1 MNKIIPI
8 IILVIPM
15 FNLFSQ
21 NTSSKKFWN
30 WFEKNEDRLFNFEK
44 EQNKIFNEL
53 KAQLDKIDSNL
64 VFEFSSIQNGKRE
77 FVISADGHKQSF
89 PSVERLHSDA
99 PKLNRW
105 IFIPFRPRREAL
117 DEVEYQGIKIRLKE
131 IAFELNPN
139 QNKIDIVLYI
149 KNYYEI
155 NRDIYVA
162 ILFHFLDAILGE
174 YDVEMK
180 VGRIDLKSSEEISN
194 FNDHNI
200 RFLSKKFDELFSR
213 VN

>member
-1 MNKIIPI
+1 
-8 IILVIPM
+8 M

-21 NTSSKKFWN
+21 NSEYKKFWT

-53 KAQLDKIDSNL
+53 KAQLDKIDSSL

-77 FVISADGHKQSF
+77 FVISSDGRKQYF
-89 PSVERLHSDA
+89 PSVEMLYSGA

-105 IFIPFRPRREAL
+105 IFIKFRPRREAL
-117 DEVEYQGIKIRLKE
+117 DEVEYQGIKIRLE
-131 IAFELNPN
+131 DIAFELNPN

-149 KNYYEI
+149 KDYREI

-162 ILFHFLDAILGE
+162 ILFHFLDTILGE

-180 VGRIDLKSSEEISN
+180 VGGIDLKSSKEISN
-194 FNDHNI
+194 FDDNNI
-200 RFLSKKFDELFSR
+200 RFLSKKFDEIFSR
-213 VN
+213 IN